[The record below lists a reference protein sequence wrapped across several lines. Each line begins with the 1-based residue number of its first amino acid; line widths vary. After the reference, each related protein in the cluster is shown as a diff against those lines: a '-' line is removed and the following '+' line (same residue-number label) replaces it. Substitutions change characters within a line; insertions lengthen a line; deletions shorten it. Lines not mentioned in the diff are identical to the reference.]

1 MSPVK
6 RTPWVWVSLPKWECG
21 CWGSF
26 LPIPGRWLVPLTQQ
40 VIICIFFL
48 QLALASQHMILR
60 KRPQSTESEGKGA
73 YYREWPGRGTVQMNY
88 LRCGFPSK
96 PQEKKNSQNEPV
108 VREDLWSSLTTT
120 PTEATFISFI
130 YWMSPSG
137 TTQRS
142 TFSALIP
149 GEDTSLFTCGE
160 VSNQPG

>member
-88 LRCGFPSK
+88 LRCGFQANLRRKK
-96 PQEKKNSQNEPV
+96 PLKMS
-108 VREDLWSSLTTT
+108 LWS
-120 PTEATFISFI
+120 
-130 YWMSPSG
+130 G
-137 TTQRS
+137 R
-142 TFSALIP
+142 
-149 GEDTSLFTCGE
+149 TCGPPWPLHPLKLLSSPLYIGCPLQVPLKE
-160 VSNQPG
+160 ALSVHWYQERTHLSLLVEK